1 MECPGHC
8 TCGMRWQRWLDLK
21 VSDVYVERGLTISMK
36 TLAVVELRE
45 MLSRYSD
52 DAPVMVSEVK
62 SSTGQAS
69 S

>member
-1 MECPGHC
+1 
-8 TCGMRWQRWLDLK
+8 MRWQRWLDLK

>member
-1 MECPGHC
+1 ML
-8 TCGMRWQRWLDLK
+8 WQRWLDLK

-62 SSTGQAS
+62 SPTGQAS

>member
-1 MECPGHC
+1 ML
-8 TCGMRWQRWLDLK
+8 WQRWLDLK

>member
-1 MECPGHC
+1 ML
-8 TCGMRWQRWLDLK
+8 WQRWLDLK

-36 TLAVVELRE
+36 TLAVAELRE